1 MTSSESQV
9 LALHQTRQGAERLR
23 ELVAASPVARL
34 AGLEG
39 SPENFEKKAIK
50 LQPQIMLVELPQGV
64 NGHGDLL
71 ERLRRA
77 VPRGAVVALAGS
89 KDPEDIMAAM
99 RLGVREYLVEP
110 VTMAAFNDAV
120 LRLARQNHLSGQPA
134 GRLLAVM
141 GVKGGVGAS
150 HLALNLAW
158 CYSRDP
164 QAGNVALVDLDL
176 YAGDLAVLMDQE
188 PKRNISDVALNYDR
202 LDAVLIDSLLAE
214 AAPGLRLLA
223 APSDP
228 VAAEDIKP
236 EHVARALDHLLDAH
250 SLVVLDLPSRLDEVS
265 LLALDRAD
273 AVLVVVEP
281 TVVGMVGA
289 RRFLDLSSRLGH
301 SPDKVH
307 LVVNRDDAKGC
318 LSQADVRRALGVK
331 PLAFLPN
338 DSRLI
343 LQATNSGCPALR
355 DWPKAKWSRAVA
367 RLAAELPLV
376 AKMEEEAAA

>member
-1 MTSSESQV
+1 MNSESQV

-39 SPENFEKKAIK
+39 SPEEFEKKALK
-50 LQPQIMLVELPQGV
+50 LQPQIMLVELAHGV
-64 NGHGDLL
+64 NGFGDLL

-77 VPRGAVVALAGS
+77 VPRGAVVALASS
-89 KDPEDIMAAM
+89 KEPDDIMAAM

-110 VTMAAFNDAV
+110 APANSFSDAV
-120 LRLARQNHLSGQPA
+120 LRLARQSHFAGQPA
-134 GRLLAVM
+134 GRLLAVI

-158 CYSRDP
+158 SYSRDP
-164 QAGNVALVDLDL
+164 EAGNVALVDLDL
-176 YAGDLAVLMDQE
+176 YSGDLAVLMDQDH
-188 PKRNISDVALNYDR
+188 KRDISDVAVNYER
-202 LDAVLIDSLLAE
+202 LDAVLIDSLLTE

-228 VAAEDIKP
+228 VAAEEVKP
-236 EHVARALDHLLDAH
+236 EHVARALDHLLDSN

-273 AVLVVVEP
+273 AVLVVLEP
-281 TVVGMVGA
+281 TVVGLAGA
-289 RRFLDLSSRLGH
+289 SRFLSLSSRLGH
-301 SPDKVH
+301 APEKVH
-307 LVVNRDDAKGC
+307 IVVNRDGAKGC
-318 LSQADVRRALGVK
+318 LSQADVLRALGVK

-343 LQATNSGCPALR
+343 LEAINSGCPALR
-355 DWPKAKWSRAVA
+355 DWPKAKWSQAVS
-367 RLAAELPLV
+367 RLAQELPLINPPG
-376 AKMEEEAAA
+376 EEAAA